1 MQQMPARD
9 VYLDG
14 LLDPRIK
21 RDAQT
26 KSFLARSPLG
36 ALKRFRN
43 FAGAGFLPRE

>member
-1 MQQMPARD
+1 MAPFLTNFLGSFQA
-9 VYLDG
+9 
-14 LLDPRIK
+14 LDPRIK